1 LNSTNTFL
9 VGYAALVFLTT
20 SILSLFRVN
29 VIGIYLLLFAVEF
42 YVATEITPALELSAS
57 RRNTIFA
64 VLFAGIF
71 IAIVLQSALSVLQQT
86 VIG

>member
-1 LNSTNTFL
+1 
-9 VGYAALVFLTT
+9 
-20 SILSLFRVN
+20 
-29 VIGIYLLLFAVEF
+29 LLLFAVEF
-42 YVATEITPALELSAS
+42 YVATEITPAPELSAS

>member
-86 VIG
+86 LIG

>member
-9 VGYAALVFLTT
+9 VGYAALVFFTT

-29 VIGIYLLLFAVEF
+29 VIGIYLLLFAAEF
-42 YVATEITPALELSAS
+42 YVATEITPPLELSAS